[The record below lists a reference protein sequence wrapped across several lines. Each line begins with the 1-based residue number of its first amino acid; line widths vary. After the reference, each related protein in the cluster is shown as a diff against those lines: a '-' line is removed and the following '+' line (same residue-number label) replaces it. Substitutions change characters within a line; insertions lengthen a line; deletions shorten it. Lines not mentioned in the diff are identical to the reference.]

1 MDWSR
6 AKTILIAAFLLL
18 DLFLGYQVYATR
30 TQQWTEMEMI
40 RKGAG
45 NIEILLDE
53 RNIKLDVEIPEDT
66 PQMQYVHV
74 EYLSLAVLK
83 SQPLPSDQQMMFS
96 DSLILA
102 RFAQPIP
109 LKESQNAAELLRE
122 LRNRVM
128 YADQYQPDAYYTKRG
143 IFRYWQQYEGLP
155 IFVAPLELHVQQESI
170 IGYRQS
176 YLRIRNHGDGRQVI
190 SAYTALRSL
199 LEKQLVQNG
208 ETIEDVTLGYFGHEY
223 DADVQVLAPI
233 WRIIHDGKT
242 DYVNA
247 FTGAAER
254 PLDDRIT
261 D

>member
-18 DLFLGYQVYATR
+18 DLFLAYQVYESR
-30 TQQWTEMEMI
+30 TQQWNEVQLI

-45 NIEILLDE
+45 NIELLLDE
-53 RNIKLDVEIPEDT
+53 RNIRLAMEIPEDT

-74 EYLSLAVLK
+74 EYLSEAVLN
-83 SQPLPSDQQMMFS
+83 QHPLPPDQQMTIS
-96 DSLILA
+96 DSLIMA

-109 LKESQNAAELLRE
+109 LNDSQNAAELLRE
-122 LRNRVM
+122 LRHRVM
-128 YADQYQPDAYYTKRG
+128 YAEQYQPDKYYTERG

-155 IFVAPLELHVQQESI
+155 IFVAPLELYVQQDAVT
-170 IGYRQS
+170 GYQQS

-199 LEKQLVQNG
+199 LEKQLIRNG
-208 ETIEDVTLGYFGHEY
+208 ETIEDVTMGYFGHEY

-233 WRIIHDGKT
+233 WRIIHNGKI

-247 FTGAAER
+247 FTGAVER
-254 PLDDRIT
+254 PLDDRMS